1 MNFEK
6 KIFDIDAIFNTGI
19 FFCNYGGFYEF
30 SVGLGGAHSNSHF
43 DGYLMKNGQ
52 TQFHGAVLVMSNS
65 DLNFNQLWLYWDW
78 KFVNFILNFQAVCWL
93 IFQTLRFWSAFY
105 NRSFGT
111 ETRWHCCCRKKL
123 WWNLQIA
130 SKKLLYRISTSFSI
144 TWMFE
149 LK

>member
-43 DGYLMKNGQ
+43 DGFLVKNGQ

-65 DLNFNQLWLYWDW
+65 DLNFIQLWLYRNW
-78 KFVNFILNFQAVCWL
+78 KFVNLYISSFYLFVDL
-93 IFQTLRFWSAFY
+93 FLRRYAF
-105 NRSFGT
+105 GQ
-111 ETRWHCCCRKKL
+111 L
-123 WWNLQIA
+123 
-130 SKKLLYRISTSFSI
+130 SI
-144 TWMFE
+144 TGVLE
-149 LK
+149 LKPGDIVAVEKSYDEICKLTAKNYFIGFLLHSP